1 LAAGR
6 PGPNVSQDGV
16 GLVSDPERLL
26 IVGWDGADWDVLE
39 PLMRDGYL
47 PTLRA
52 MAQEGLRGD
61 LASTIPFHSWS
72 AWSSFL
78 TGMNPGR
85 HGVYDFV
92 EVDPREPRRRIPIS
106 SDAIKAPTFLERLS
120 AAGQEVR
127 AGNVPVT
134 FPPFSISGR
143 LISGV
148 AIPPGAGFV
157 HPPEWSHEL
166 ERRAPFPIN
175 GMEWMRFKDRP
186 GALIDEA
193 KDFEE
198 RRTDSFLAMLE
209 GEWSVAICVY
219 VAPDRLQHPFARY
232 LIGSH
237 PDYQRL
243 ADSPLAG
250 SIRDVYGS
258 LDRHLDR
265 LRSAAGRNATTIV
278 LSDHG
283 FRPVTR
289 RVNPNALLVELGFQS
304 MMRGAKVKTSLL
316 RSSAGRA
323 LARTRAGN
331 LAKRRVRAPSVID
344 WTRTIAYQSGTGFGV
359 SVNLVGRQPN
369 GVVPPSNF
377 EGTRDEV
384 RAALLSFKD
393 PETGGSPVR
402 AVWCKEELYEGPSAE
417 LAPDLIIEWND
428 LWDYQDDV
436 GSLSMAVDWPSGDH
450 RRRGILAAAGGR
462 TVRGN
467 VGVRDIADIA
477 ATALAYCGVSPTGL
491 DGRPIPEITGDTGEE
506 RTVVV
511 PARESQ
517 TLGKG
522 DEDSIVQHL
531 RGLGYIE

>member
-1 LAAGR
+1 MGSR
-6 PGPNVSQDGV
+6 DQR
-16 GLVSDPERLL
+16 SDPERLL
-26 IVGWDGADWDVLE
+26 IVGWDGADWDVLD

-47 PTLRA
+47 PTLSEMTR
-52 MAQEGLRGD
+52 EGLRGD

-92 EVDPREPRRRIPIS
+92 EVDPGDPRRRVPIS
-106 SDAIKAPTFLERLS
+106 SDSIKAPTFLERLS
-120 AAGQEVR
+120 AAGQQVR

-157 HPPEWSHEL
+157 YPPDWSHEL

-175 GMEWMRFKDRP
+175 GMEWMGFMDRP
-186 GALIDEA
+186 RALVDEA
-193 KDFEE
+193 KELE
-198 RRTDSFLAMLE
+198 GRRTDSFLSMLE
-209 GEWSVAICVY
+209 GDWSVAVCVY

-237 PDYQRL
+237 PDYERL
-243 ADSPLAG
+243 VGSPLAG
-250 SIRDVYGS
+250 SIRDVYRS

-289 RVNPNALLVELGFQS
+289 RVNPNALLVDLGFQS
-304 MMRGAKVKTSLL
+304 MGRGAQMKTSLL
-316 RSSAGRA
+316 KSSAGRA
-323 LARTRAGN
+323 LARTRAGQ

-344 WTRTIAYQSGTGFGV
+344 WSRTIAYQSGSGFGV
-359 SVNLVGRQPN
+359 SVNLVGREPK

-377 EGTRDEV
+377 ERTRDEV
-384 RAALLSFKD
+384 RSAIFSFKD
-393 PETGGSPVR
+393 PETGSSPVR
-402 AVWCKEELYEGPSAE
+402 AVWCKEELYEGPSAH

-428 LWDYQDDV
+428 LWDYHDV
-436 GSLSMAVDWPSGDH
+436 GPLSTAVDWPSGDH
-450 RRRGILAAAGGR
+450 RREGILAATGRR
-462 TVRGN
+462 TVRGDI
-467 VGVRDIADIA
+467 GVRDIADIA
-477 ATALAYCGVSPTGL
+477 ATVLAYCGVSPAGL
-491 DGRPIPEITGDTGEE
+491 DGRPIREITGDARGE

-517 TLGKG
+517 TLG
-522 DEDSIVQHL
+522 DEDEDLIVQHL
-531 RGLGYIE
+531 KGLGYIE